1 MIIKKVKPLFD
12 YIVTTMDK
20 YEDDVMI
27 NNALI
32 DSNKS
37 KGMLKEIQ
45 KVVAVGNA
53 ASSYIKEGDLVA
65 INPTRFAVPKRNKD
79 SWVNDIEGNNPVLTY
94 RFDTIEIDNQDYL
107 FLQTRDIKYIVE
119 EYSTE
124 DESESTKKSIILPE
138 NKIIV

>member
-65 INPTRFAVPKRNKD
+65 INPTRFAVHKRSKD
-79 SWVNDIEGNNPVLTY
+79 SLVNDIEGNNPVLTY

>member
-1 MIIKKVKPLFD
+1 MIIKKIKPLFD

-27 NNALI
+27 NDALI

-65 INPTRFAVPKRNKD
+65 INPTRFAVYKRSKD
-79 SWVNDIEGNNPVLTY
+79 SLVNDIEGNNPVLTY

-124 DESESTKKSIILPE
+124 DESNKTKKSIILPE

>member
-1 MIIKKVKPLFD
+1 MIIKKIKPLFD

-65 INPTRFAVPKRNKD
+65 INPTRFAVYKRSKD
-79 SWVNDIEGNNPVLTY
+79 SLVNDIEGNNPVLTY

-124 DESESTKKSIILPE
+124 DESNKTKKSIILPE

>member
-1 MIIKKVKPLFD
+1 MIIKKIKPLFD

-27 NNALI
+27 NDALI

-65 INPTRFAVPKRNKD
+65 INPTRFPVYKRSKD
-79 SWVNDIEGNNPVLTY
+79 SLVNDIEGNNPVLTY

-124 DESESTKKSIILPE
+124 DESNKTKKSIILPE